1 LSNFV
6 AEKPPLIIMKFGVVV
21 FPGSNC
27 DDDTVYVLRD
37 LMGQQVVKLWHK
49 DRDLQ
54 GCDFIVLPGG
64 FSYGDYLRSGAIAR
78 FSPIMDKVIDFASG
92 GGYLFG
98 ICNGFQVL
106 VEAGLLPG
114 VLLRNELG
122 RFISRNVY
130 LKPQTNN
137 CLLTSDL
144 DLSQSLKV
152 PIAHAEGRYFA
163 DAETLQQLNANDQVL
178 FRYCDAQGNISP
190 EANPNGSLENIA
202 GICNANRNV
211 FGMMPHPERAAE
223 VLIGNADGRLILD
236 SLLKAAL
243 V

>member
-1 LSNFV
+1 
-6 AEKPPLIIMKFGVVV
+6 M
-21 FPGSNC
+21 
-27 DDDTVYVLRD
+27 
-37 LMGQQVVKLWHK
+37 
-49 DRDLQ
+49 
-54 GCDFIVLPGG
+54 
-64 FSYGDYLRSGAIAR
+64 
-78 FSPIMDKVIDFASG
+78 
-92 GGYLFG
+92 
-98 ICNGFQVL
+98 
-106 VEAGLLPG
+106 
-114 VLLRNELG
+114 
-122 RFISRNVY
+122 Y

-163 DAETLQQLNANDQVL
+163 DVETLQQLNANDQVL

-223 VLIGNADGRLILD
+223 VLVGNADGRLILD